1 MATSPYVIDYE
12 GTFHLDL
19 PPEQVWAIISRTDRF
34 EGWWGWLREFET
46 EGRDL
51 ETGSVLRGVVVPPLP
66 YRMRLEVVLVDTAR
80 PRRIDAVVSGDLR
93 GTATLTFTPDGDGT
107 EATVSWTI
115 EMMQRPMR
123 LAARLAHPLLR
134 WGHDLVVQATVDNF
148 RRLLA
153 TEAGLGGSGGAGGS
167 AGSAGSGSEGSEGSE
182 VSGSDEPGPS

>member
-19 PPEQVWAIISRTDRF
+19 PPDQVWAIISRTDRF
-34 EGWWGWLREFET
+34 EDWWGWLREFET
-46 EGRDL
+46 EGSEL
-51 ETGSVLRGVVVPPLP
+51 EAGSVLRGVVVPPLP
-66 YRMRLEVVLVDTAR
+66 YRMRLEVVLTNSAR
-80 PRRIDAVVSGDLR
+80 PRRIDAAVSGDLR

-123 LAARLAHPLLR
+123 VAARLAHPLLR

-153 TEAGLGGSGGAGGS
+153 AEAESSGPP
-167 AGSAGSGSEGSEGSE
+167 GSE
-182 VSGSDEPGPS
+182 VSGSDGPGPG

>member
-1 MATSPYVIDYE
+1 MAPSPYVIDYE

-19 PPEQVWAIISRTDRF
+19 PPDEVWGIISRTDRF
-34 EGWWGWLREFET
+34 EDWWGWLRELET
-46 EGRDL
+46 EGSDL

-66 YRMRLEVVLVDTAR
+66 YRMRLEVVLTKTIR

-93 GTATLTFTPDGDGT
+93 GTATLTFTPDAGGT

-123 LAARLAHPLLR
+123 VAARLAHPLLR

-153 TEAGLGGSGGAGGS
+153 AEAGSSGPPGF
-167 AGSAGSGSEGSEGSE
+167 E
-182 VSGSDEPGPS
+182 VSGSDETGPG

>member
-12 GTFHLDL
+12 GSFHLDL
-19 PPEQVWAIISRTDRF
+19 PPDQVWAIISHTDRF
-34 EGWWGWLREFET
+34 EDWWGWLREFET

-51 ETGSVLRGVVVPPLP
+51 ATGSVLRGVVVPPLP
-66 YRMRLEVVLVDTAR
+66 YRMRLEVLLVKSAK

-107 EATVSWTI
+107 EASVSWTI
-115 EMMQRPMR
+115 EMMQRTMR
-123 LAARLAHPLLR
+123 VAARLAHPLLR

-153 TEAGLGGSGGAGGS
+153 TEAGS
-167 AGSAGSGSEGSEGSE
+167 ADSEGSSGSADSAGFE
-182 VSGSDEPGPS
+182 VSDSDEPGPS

>member
-19 PPEQVWAIISRTDRF
+19 PPDQVWGIISNTDRF
-34 EGWWGWLREFET
+34 EGWWGWLREFEV

-51 ETGSVLRGVVVPPLP
+51 ATGSVLRGVVVPPLP
-66 YRMRLEVVLVDTAR
+66 YRMRLEVVLVESVR

-115 EMMQRPMR
+115 EMMQRTMR
-123 LAARLAHPLLR
+123 VAARLAHPLLR

-153 TEAGLGGSGGAGGS
+153 TEGASGASGGSGGADFS
-167 AGSAGSGSEGSEGSE
+167 GSG
-182 VSGSDEPGPS
+182 EPGPG

>member
-1 MATSPYVIDYE
+1 MATSPYVIEYE
-12 GTFHLDL
+12 GAFHLDL
-19 PPEQVWAIISRTDRF
+19 PPERVWAIISRTERY

-66 YRMRLEVVLVDTAR
+66 YRMRLEVVLAQSSR

-93 GTATLTFTPDGDGT
+93 GDATLRLAPDGEGT

-134 WGHDLVVQATVDNF
+134 WGHDLVVQATVEGF
-148 RRLLA
+148 RRILVA
-153 TEAGLGGSGGAGGS
+153 EASSLEGSGGSGGSTGLEA
-167 AGSAGSGSEGSEGSE
+167 SEGPPTSRVSETGE
-182 VSGSDEPGPS
+182 PGSD

>member
-19 PPEQVWAIISRTDRF
+19 PPDEVWAIISRTDRF
-34 EGWWGWLREFET
+34 EDWWGWLREFET
-46 EGRDL
+46 EGSGL

-66 YRMRLEVVLVDTAR
+66 YRMRLEVVLADSAR
-80 PRRIDAVVSGDLR
+80 PRRIDAVVNGDLR
-93 GTATLTFTPDGDGT
+93 GTATLTFATDAGGT

-115 EMMQRPMR
+115 EMMQKPMR
-123 LAARLAHPLLR
+123 LAARLAYPLLR

-153 TEAGLGGSGGAGGS
+153 AEARAPGPPGSG
-167 AGSAGSGSEGSEGSE
+167 
-182 VSGSDEPGPS
+182 VSGSGEPGPG